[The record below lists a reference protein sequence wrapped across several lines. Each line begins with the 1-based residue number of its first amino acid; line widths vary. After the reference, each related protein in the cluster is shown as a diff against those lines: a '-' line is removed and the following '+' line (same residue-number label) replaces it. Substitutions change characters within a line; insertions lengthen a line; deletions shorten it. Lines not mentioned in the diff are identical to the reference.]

1 MKTAVSCRRTRPG
14 QSPELLEFL
23 QFLESGQYDLLACLL
38 YFSGQEDFIEDRI
51 DLNIDERL
59 IGERMMI
66 WSHLIEVEN
75 QIKFANVVKEGIW
88 TRM

>member
-51 DLNIDERL
+51 DLNVIERL
-59 IGERMMI
+59 NREAVISDRT
-66 WSHLIEVEN
+66 L
-75 QIKFANVVKEGIW
+75 
-88 TRM
+88 